1 MLLFRISMASLQIDM
16 QKLVDKKIDLL
27 ATKIH
32 QNLRYEVLSH
42 HLSDDILNFGLGSVQ
57 P

>member
-1 MLLFRISMASLQIDM
+1 MSCYMASLQIDM
-16 QKLVDKKIDLL
+16 QNFVNKKSDLL

-32 QNLRYEVLSH
+32 KNLRYEVLSH
-42 HLSDDILNFGLGSVQ
+42 RLSDDILNFGLGSVQ